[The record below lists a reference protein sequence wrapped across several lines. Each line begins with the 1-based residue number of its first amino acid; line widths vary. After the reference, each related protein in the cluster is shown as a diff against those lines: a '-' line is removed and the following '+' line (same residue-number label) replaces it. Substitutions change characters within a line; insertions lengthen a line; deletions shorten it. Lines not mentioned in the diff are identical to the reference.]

1 MMQVALRGLWGRKL
15 RTVLTALSIVLGT
28 SMITGTFILRDQINN
43 AFSDIF
49 HESNKGIDVVLSKKT
64 AFTSLTTAR
73 WPARFPESVIA
84 TAKTAD
90 GVEKA
95 EGQIQ
100 ATGSI
105 VVDGKYVTGSGG
117 APNLVFSYVTEPFS
131 NSQFTSGGPPDEGT
145 VAINQKLANDEH
157 LKTGDQVKL
166 ATDKGAVPV
175 TISGVFK
182 LAGVSSIGGATLVVT
197 TFSDAQ
203 QWYDRVGKTSVV
215 YLQAAGRRLADRAQV
230 RTCRRSCRDD
240 VKVQTGTENAD
251 EQTSQVEGSTNFITY
266 ILLAFA
272 GAAVFVGLFIIFNT
286 YSITVA
292 QRMREFAML
301 RTLGA
306 SRRQVLRSV
315 LIEAALMG
323 LVASLIGI
331 GFGILLAVGLNAL
344 FKAAGVD
351 LPTAAISIPFV
362 WSVLLPLGVGLGAAL
377 VASIAPALKATRV
390 PPIAALREGFV
401 LPAGRLAPYVPY
413 IGVAMAALGVGMIA
427 YRHPGQRQRHPD
439 PADDGRRRDHRL
451 PGRRHALAPADRP
464 HRRRAGRR
472 ARALAPRVA
481 VPGRRPRPDPV
492 RRPAAA
498 ARRLWADARLRLGRP
513 DHGADRGGD
522 PDAAGS
528 APGR

>member
-1 MMQVALRGLWGRKL
+1 M
-15 RTVLTALSIVLGT
+15 
-28 SMITGTFILRDQINN
+28 
-43 AFSDIF
+43 
-49 HESNKGIDVVLSKKT
+49 
-64 AFTSLTTAR
+64 
-73 WPARFPESVIA
+73 IA

-105 VVDGKYVTGSGG
+105 VIDGKYVTGSGG

-197 TFSDAQ
+197 TFADAQ

-215 YLQAAGRRLADRAQV
+215 YLQAADGVSPTELKHNVQEV
-230 RTCRRSCRDD
+230 VPSD

-315 LIEAALMG
+315 LVEAALMG

-351 LPTAAISIPFV
+351 LPTAAISIPLV

-427 YRHPGQRQRHPD
+427 YRHP
-439 PADDGRRRDHRL
+439 
-451 PGRRHALAPADRP
+451 
-464 HRRRAGRR
+464 
-472 ARALAPRVA
+472 
-481 VPGRRPRPDPV
+481 
-492 RRPAAA
+492 AAA
-498 ARRLWADARLRLGRP
+498 AA
-513 DHGADRGGD
+513 
-522 PDAAGS
+522 
-528 APGR
+528 APGSC